1 MITQPKID
9 SRSEQPYVGIRVRV
23 AMPDMPTVLPAL
35 FDEGAAWM
43 ASRSIPITKAPFIRY
58 YVTDMAGQLDLEVG
72 YPVENGSVG
81 DERMKAGVLPAG
93 RYASLLH
100 IGSYDGLYE
109 ANRVLVDWAKDNG
122 IEWATYQANGEE
134 VFVSRLETYLT
145 DPSQEPDESKWETE
159 VAIRLPD

>member
-9 SRSEQPYVGIRVRV
+9 TRTEQPYVGIRTCV
-23 AMPDMPTVLPAL
+23 ALAEMPTVLPAL

-43 ASRSIPITKAPFIRY
+43 ASHHVPITKAPFIRY
-58 YVTDMAGQLDLEVG
+58 YVTDMAGKLDLEVG
-72 YPVENGSVG
+72 YPVNDNSAG

-93 RYASLLH
+93 QYASLVH
-100 IGSYDGLYE
+100 IGPYDGLYE

-134 VFVSRLETYLT
+134 VFVSRFETYLT
-145 DPSQEPDESKWETE
+145 DPSQEPDASKWETE
-159 VAIRLPD
+159 VAIRLAD